1 MKKILVVLSVL
12 AISLGVSS
20 CGGGGTASL
29 NKNASPSEVAV
40 AMWKL
45 VQDGDYEAA
54 LKQSAEQ
61 KDATPEEIEQLAK
74 FAEALYAAVGGVKEV
89 EVLSEKISE
98 DGQTATVELML
109 TYGNGKTE
117 KQKEKM
123 VMTEEGWR
131 MN

>member
-1 MKKILVVLSVL
+1 
-12 AISLGVSS
+12 
-20 CGGGGTASL
+20 
-29 NKNASPSEVAV
+29 
-40 AMWKL
+40 MWKL